1 MSAPKMSSGFK
12 IWAQETSDV
21 FHEEFKYLREIEIQ
35 NKQKSYWRYRISQEQ
50 KEVYNQKSKILK
62 IEKKEREIWIPKN
75 PKNPYEVW
83 IQKNFEKFREK
94 DLERNSEDVVR
105 KLDEIWRKMTEKDK
119 IPYIE
124 EYEEIKEDQKE
135 KRQIAKNLELKMK
148 NRKIENPVQ
157 NGNLIQKS
165 PNFVGFGL
173 LQNLQILNSE
183 PRSLGQSTSRNFQN
197 FSDNLVFSGN
207 SRNLNIE
214 QEEEEKTIVVK
225 IWDQSQ
231 FDNRNLQN
239 SDFQNFPEFPEIDQ
253 NLDFNY
259 PLNYLPMKN
268 ENLEIRNERKY
279 ENWPEIDPKEPIFFD
294 LPDGPDFF

>member
-1 MSAPKMSSGFK
+1 MSSGFK

-21 FHEEFKYLREIEIQ
+21 FHEEYKFLQEFEIQ

-83 IQKNFEKFREK
+83 IQKNFEKIRENN
-94 DLERNSEDVVR
+94 LERNSEEVVR

-148 NRKIENPVQ
+148 NRRIENPVQ